1 MNTSELNNH
10 WQKYG
15 VVLQNDGRDIIK
27 PLKDC
32 FAICW
37 GPTPNIPDALLFDK
51 GGEQG
56 AAAYTLKVGENGED
70 LISVNPMNP
79 TETTILGKLVL
90 LENSHKSSEPFSES
104 TL

>member
-1 MNTSELNNH
+1 MTLAELKDN

-15 VVLQNDGRDIIK
+15 VDIQGQIR

-32 FAICW
+32 FVICW
-37 GPTPNIPDALLFDK
+37 GPMPDIPDALLFDT

-56 AAAYTLKVGENGED
+56 APAYALKVGENGED
-70 LISVNPMNP
+70 LISVNPANP
-79 TETTILGKLVL
+79 AETTVLGKLVL
-90 LENSHKSSEPFSES
+90 LENSGNRSEPFPDS